1 MVIEEARGGDPLIP
15 MLDTAVWRAI
25 TAGRMDAAT
34 RRVRAALERD
44 ETLKLAWESV
54 PLDAYDDLPADI
66 RSSWVFVLRAGC
78 VTGAERHPNSIQRV
92 MSFRG
97 AADLQTWEDLRW
109 RSNPL
114 SGADSGE
121 GRWLT
126 IPENVWH
133 RPVVAPRFDWIV
145 VSFHTATD
153 AELVEERPLDDEQP
167 DAAAAT
173 RELYAGRAAR

>member
-1 MVIEEARGGDPLIP
+1 MIP
-15 MLDTAVWRAI
+15 ALDRAVWRAL
-25 TAGRMDAAT
+25 AEGRLDAIT
-34 RRVRAALERD
+34 RRVRAALQRD
-44 ETLKLAWESV
+44 EALRLAWEPV
-54 PLDAYDDLPADI
+54 PLPTFHDLPGDI
-66 RSSWVFVLRAGC
+66 RSAWVFVLRAGV

-97 AADLQTWEDLRW
+97 VADLQTWEHGRW

-114 SGADSGE
+114 HSADSHDA
-121 GRWLT
+121 RWLT

-133 RPVVAPRFDWIV
+133 RPVIGPLYDWIV

-153 AELVEERPLDDEQP
+153 ADLIEERPLDDEKP